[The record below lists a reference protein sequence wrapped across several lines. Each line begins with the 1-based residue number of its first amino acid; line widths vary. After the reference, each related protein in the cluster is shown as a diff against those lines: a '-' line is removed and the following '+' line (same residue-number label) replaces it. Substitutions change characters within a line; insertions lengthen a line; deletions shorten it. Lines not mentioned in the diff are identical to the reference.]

1 MTDRAPVHELRA
13 LTGVRGIAAWFV
25 VFYHIR
31 LSIAELPIPVR
42 DVFAK
47 GYLAVD
53 FFFLLSGFVIW
64 LTWSD
69 RIRAGGAASIPR
81 FLQKRIAR
89 IWPLHLVTLGGA
101 VALALLL
108 RATGRSDPQF
118 VFPELPL
125 HVLLLQNWGFTRHL
139 AWNDPAWSISAE
151 LGAYLLF
158 PLLVMAVDWRR
169 LPSVVLVAIAG
180 ALLIGLHLVM
190 NAPTLGTDIP
200 RYGLLRCL
208 TEFTTG
214 SIVCALWLR
223 WRDLNWAP
231 IGAALLAVLL
241 AGICTAGAPETL
253 IVPALF
259 AAILLLLA
267 LTAGRQGNPFEL
279 KWTHYLGE
287 ISYATY
293 LGHFILWKAFKLVF
307 VTDATAVSPA
317 KIALYL
323 SLVLLASIA
332 LYHLIER
339 PAQRWLNGLP
349 SRLRDGLGEGRP

>member
-31 LSIAELPIPVR
+31 LSIAGLPTGVR

-64 LTWSD
+64 LTWSE
-69 RIRAGGAASIPR
+69 RIRSGGLASVPR

-101 VALALLL
+101 VVLALVL

-125 HVLLLQNWGFTRHL
+125 HILLLQNWGFTRHL

-158 PLLVMAVDWRR
+158 PLLVIAVDWRR
-169 LPSVVLVAIAG
+169 WPSVALLATAG
-180 ALLIGLHLVM
+180 ALLLGLHLVM
-190 NAPTLGTDIP
+190 SAPTLGTDIP

-208 TEFTTG
+208 VEFTIGRT
-214 SIVCALWLR
+214 VCALWLR
-223 WRDLNWAP
+223 WRDLDWAP
-231 IGAALLAVLL
+231 VCAAMAAMLLARFGSQAHRRRLSLPRCSLPSSCCSRLLPAGAAIRSNCNGRTISARSATRPISAISSCGRRSSSLSSAMR
-241 AGICTAGAPETL
+241 APC
-253 IVPALF
+253 
-259 AAILLLLA
+259 
-267 LTAGRQGNPFEL
+267 
-279 KWTHYLGE
+279 H
-287 ISYATY
+287 
-293 LGHFILWKAFKLVF
+293 
-307 VTDATAVSPA
+307 
-317 KIALYL
+317 
-323 SLVLLASIA
+323 
-332 LYHLIER
+332 R
-339 PAQRWLNGLP
+339 P
-349 SRLRDGLGEGRP
+349 